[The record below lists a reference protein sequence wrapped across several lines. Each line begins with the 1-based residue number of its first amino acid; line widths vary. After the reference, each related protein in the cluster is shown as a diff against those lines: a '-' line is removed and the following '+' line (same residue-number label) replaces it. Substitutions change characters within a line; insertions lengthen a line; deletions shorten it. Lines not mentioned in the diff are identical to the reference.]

1 MKIKLHTT
9 DRIETP
15 HWLLALGDIIGA
27 EGENGSGDKTGE
39 DDDDSSD
46 EDGDDDSDDSQEHD
60 DADDP
65 KVKGL
70 KSALAVERASNK
82 TNAKELK
89 RLERELKKAKA
100 AQDEKELEEK
110 SEVEQATTKAQKAEE
125 KATKLAQGLLKR
137 DIDSAI
143 EKAARDA
150 GFIDIDD
157 ALSGV
162 DRSKIVFEQDDD
174 DPSDIDIDI
183 KTVVAEVKGLAG
195 RKKHLVRTGT
205 DDGEPTGS
213 TFGGSKRKKGKLD
226 EETLKDK
233 YPSLR

>member
-1 MKIKLHTT
+1 MKIKLHTS
-9 DRIETP
+9 DPIELP
-15 HWLLALGDIIGA
+15 HWLLAIGDIIGA
-27 EGENGSGDKTGE
+27 EG
-39 DDDDSSD
+39 DDDSGDQS
-46 EDGDDDSDDSQEHD
+46 GDDDGDEGDENDDDASDASEEHD

-70 KSALAVERASNK
+70 KTALATERASNK
-82 TNAKELK
+82 SNAKELK

-110 SEVEQATTKAQKAEE
+110 SEVEQAKTKATKAEE
-125 KATKLAQGLLKR
+125 KATKLAAGLLKR

-162 DRSKIVFEQDDD
+162 DRSKITFEQDED
-174 DPSDIDIDI
+174 DPSDIDIDLA
-183 KTVVAEVKGLAG
+183 TVKAEVKGLAS
-195 RKKHLVRTGT
+195 RKKHLIRSGT
-205 DDGEPTGS
+205 EDGEPTGS

-226 EETLKDK
+226 DDSLKER

>member
-1 MKIKLHTT
+1 MKIKLHTNKA
-9 DRIETP
+9 DLE
-15 HWLLALGDIIGA
+15 WLWAIGDIIGA
-27 EGENGSGDKTGE
+27 EEGDGDH
-39 DDDDSSD
+39 DDKS
-46 EDGDDDSDDSQEHD
+46 GDDDAPNDSEDPDDPSKESQEHD

-70 KSALAVERASNK
+70 KSALATERANNK
-82 TNAKELK
+82 RIARELRQAQKAKD
-89 RLERELKKAKA
+89 ERELA
-100 AQDEKELEEK
+100 EK
-110 SEVEQATTKAQKAEE
+110 SEVEQATAKATQAEE

-162 DRSKIVFEQDDD
+162 DRSKITWEQDDD
-174 DPSDIDIDI
+174 DPSDIEIDFA
-183 KTVVAEVKGLAG
+183 TVKAEVKGLAS
-195 RKKHLVRTGT
+195 RKKHLIRSGT
-205 DDGEPTGS
+205 EDGQPTGS
-213 TFGGSKRKKGKLD
+213 TFGGGGKRKKGKLD
-226 EETLKDK
+226 DDALKER